1 MCQKDVCDCWRDALW
16 ATHESVN
23 RGARVFGDRLLTLRW
38 GLCHTLA
45 DMEVRPKGKKV
56 ARKPTDDERRDQ
68 RVLLALSWLSV
79 EDERGA
85 PDMDGAD
92 VGAILIDIPDRPSM
106 GLLPSRI
113 VCSAP
118 LTAGQRQSLAV
129 RAECSLYVSWDWSPS
144 KV

>member
-1 MCQKDVCDCWRDALW
+1 M
-16 ATHESVN
+16 
-23 RGARVFGDRLLTLRW
+23 
-38 GLCHTLA
+38 
-45 DMEVRPKGKKV
+45 
-56 ARKPTDDERRDQ
+56 
-68 RVLLALSWLSV
+68 LALSWLSV
-79 EDERGA
+79 EDMDGTDVGAILIDGHPNASLARGRK
-85 PDMDGAD
+85 PTGAD
-92 VGAILIDIPDRPSM
+92 VGAILTDIPDRPSM